1 MAFGRNKEEYDW
13 LNDPFDEK
21 KAARDREQARMSG
34 GTKAALGCGC
44 LLVAIVF
51 IAMQGN
57 PCAYG
62 WRWRR
67 GVSPAVH

>member
-44 LLVAIVF
+44 LLVVIVF
-51 IAMQGN
+51 IAM
-57 PCAYG
+57 PLL
-62 WRWRR
+62 
-67 GVSPAVH
+67 

>member
-44 LLVAIVF
+44 LFVVIVF
-51 IAMQGN
+51 IAMLIFAFVQF
-57 PCAYG
+57 
-62 WRWRR
+62 
-67 GVSPAVH
+67 VSIASV